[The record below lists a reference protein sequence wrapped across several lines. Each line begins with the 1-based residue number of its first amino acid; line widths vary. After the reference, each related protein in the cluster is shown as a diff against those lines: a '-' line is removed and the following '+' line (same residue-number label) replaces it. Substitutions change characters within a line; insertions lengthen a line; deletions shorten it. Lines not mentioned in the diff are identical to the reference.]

1 MAEWIGIER
10 RARRCYGFDEIALVP
25 GVVTLDPNLV
35 DTIWQIGSLTFKAPF
50 IASAMDGVVDVN
62 FAIAMGKLGGLAV
75 LNLDGVQARYDDPSE
90 AIAQIVQGD
99 VEATTEIVQ
108 RLYKQPINE
117 KLVAKR
123 VEQIKAAGAP
133 CAVSTIPQNAVR
145 FGAIA
150 QEAGADIFV
159 VQSTVTTA
167 RHLAKAYTPLDFG
180 KLVKSLKIP
189 VIAGNTVT
197 YDQSLELMQTGIH
210 GLLVGVGP
218 GAACTTRGV
227 LGVGVPQ
234 VTATVDC
241 ASARDAYHKKSG
253 RYVPI
258 ITDGG
263 MRNGGDICK
272 AFACG
277 SDAVMV
283 GSAFAK
289 AKEAPGRGYHWG
301 MAYPHSSLPRGTRIY
316 VGTTGT
322 LEQILFG
329 PAQTDDGSQNL
340 MGALTTCMGTLGAKD
355 IKTFQSAEIII
366 APSIQTEGKI
376 FQQVQRVGMARKGTA
391 EQPAS
396 PSTRPAASLRTGNN
410 RPKRNLK
417 VGAARGR

>member
-1 MAEWIGIER
+1 MAEWIGIDR

-25 GVVTLDPNLV
+25 GLISVNPAEV
-35 DTIWQIGSLTFKAPF
+35 DTTWTFDSLKFRVPF
-50 IASAMDGVVDVN
+50 IASAMDGVVDVT

-75 LNLDGVQARYDDPSE
+75 LNLDGVQARYEDPSE
-90 AIAQIVQGD
+90 AIAQVIQGD
-99 VEATTEIVQ
+99 VEETTNIVQ
-108 RLYKQPINE
+108 KLYKAPIQE
-117 KLVAKR
+117 KLVARR
-123 VEQIKAAGAP
+123 VEEIKKAKVP
-133 CAVSTIPQNAVR
+133 CAVSTIPQNAER

-167 RHLAKAYTPLDFG
+167 RHIAKAYKPLDFTRFT
-180 KLVKSLKIP
+180 KAMKIP
-189 VIAGNTVT
+189 VIIGNCVT
-197 YDQSLELMQTGIH
+197 HDQGIELMDAGADA
-210 GLLVGVGP
+210 LLVGVGP

-234 VTATVDC
+234 VTATVDL
-241 ASARDAYHKKSG
+241 AAARDEFHKKTG

-289 AKEAPGRGYHWG
+289 ATEAPGRGYHWG

-322 LEQILFG
+322 LEQIVFG

-340 MGALTTCMGTLGAKD
+340 MGALTTCMGTVGSRD
-355 IKTFQSAEIII
+355 IKAFQMTEIII

-376 FQQVQRVGMARKGTA
+376 FQQVQRVGMARKSA
-391 EQPAS
+391 EQPSNHQAK
-396 PSTRPAASLRTGNN
+396 RPR
-410 RPKRNLK
+410 
-417 VGAARGR
+417 VARSMARR

>member
-25 GVVTLDPNLV
+25 GTVSMNPADV
-35 DTIWQIGSLTFKAPF
+35 DMTWPIGELKFRAPF
-50 IASAMDGVVDVN
+50 IASAMDGVVDVT

-75 LNLDGVQARYDDPSE
+75 LNLDGVQCRYEDPAK
-90 AIAQIVQGD
+90 AIGQIIQGD
-99 VEATTEIVQ
+99 VEETTNIVQ
-108 RLYKQPINE
+108 RLYKEPIQE

-123 VEQIKAAGAP
+123 VEQIKAANVP
-133 CAVSTIPQNAVR
+133 CAVSSIPQNAER

-150 QEAGADIFV
+150 QEAGADLFV

-167 RHLAKAYTPLDFG
+167 RHLSSAYKALDFS
-180 KLVKSLKIP
+180 KFTKTMRVP

-197 YDQSLELMQTGIH
+197 YDQSLELMETGIA

-241 ASARDAYHKKSG
+241 AAARDFFYKKTG

-340 MGALTTCMGTLGAKD
+340 MGALTTCMGTVGAKD
-355 IKTFQSAEIII
+355 IKAFQLTEIII

-376 FQQVQRVGMARKGTA
+376 FQQVQRVGMARKGA
-391 EQPAS
+391 GEQPTNHRNAKS
-396 PSTRPAASLRTGNN
+396 SRTTRAVAGQR
-410 RPKRNLK
+410 
-417 VGAARGR
+417 